1 MGYPLE
7 RVLHILCIERETLMR
22 LSARKS
28 SPHTVHVVFYPEV
41 LLTLIKFLKTGKIF
55 VT

>member
-7 RVLHILCIERETLMR
+7 RVHHILCIERV
-22 LSARKS
+22 SARKS